1 MPLTVELP
9 APETTADLALLPR
22 AENSRRPRLLIV
34 DDEHGPRLSL
44 EVIFKDEFEIE
55 MAEDGPTAIELAKQR
70 PFDVAVLDIRM
81 GGMSGIEVL
90 ERLRFID
97 PAIQAVMMTA
107 FETTDTMRQALR
119 LQACDYL
126 NKPFDVATMRAAVRR
141 ALDQRSLASEVRTNG
156 EHLEKLQTDLDQL
169 RLESEV
175 NRSRGE
181 IYASVIHDI
190 NGPLTVISGQLQII
204 NRRLGDG
211 PVLEGENLE
220 QVKDR
225 IKRITRQ
232 ATNCIDISRRY
243 LSFLRRNNADTGR
256 VWANQILADVRDLL
270 QVHPSLR
277 THQLVVQPLP
287 EDAAVPVHGTDLI
300 QILLNLTINA
310 LQCTPQYHRVEIH
323 GHILNQ
329 PLDLHLFKDGPEDR
343 FINRDGFNN
352 TAPLLALAVQ
362 DNGPG
367 IRPDVLPNIFEP
379 YFTTQPRTQ
388 GTGLGLCI
396 VNRLLAEARA
406 GLHVHTQPGQGTVFT
421 LYLPAFPASS
431 IPTTRHGDESSTGVS
446 I

>member
-1 MPLTVELP
+1 MQLTAELP
-9 APETTADLALLPR
+9 ATETASDLVLLPR
-22 AENSRRPRLLIV
+22 DEESRRPRLLIV
-34 DDEHGPRLSL
+34 DDEDGPRLSL

-156 EHLEKLQTDLDQL
+156 EHLEKLQTDLDEL

-243 LSFLRRNNADTGR
+243 LGFLRRNNADTGR
-256 VWANQILADVRDLL
+256 VWLNQILADVHDLL

-287 EDAAVPVHGTDLI
+287 GDAAVPVHGTDLI

-323 GHILNQ
+323 GNLLNQ
-329 PLDLHLFKDGPEDR
+329 PLDLNLFKDGPADR

-367 IRPDVLPNIFEP
+367 IRPDVLPKIFEP
-379 YFTTQPRTQ
+379 YFSTQPRTQ

-421 LYLPAFPASS
+421 LYLPAFVASS
-431 IPTTRHGDESSTGVS
+431 MPAPRPGDESSKKVS